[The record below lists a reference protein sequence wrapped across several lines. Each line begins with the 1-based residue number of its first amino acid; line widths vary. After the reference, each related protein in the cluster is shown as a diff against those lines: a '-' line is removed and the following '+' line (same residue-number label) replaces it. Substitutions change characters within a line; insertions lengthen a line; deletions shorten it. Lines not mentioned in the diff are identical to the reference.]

1 MAKEDF
7 KNKAI
12 QLRKE
17 GKSYSEIL
25 KIIPV
30 AKSTLSLWLR
40 SVSLSKKQKQT
51 LTLKKLQ
58 AAWRGGEVKK
68 INRLKRS
75 KEIIDQARMD
85 IGKMTD
91 RDLWL
96 AGIILY
102 WAEGSKQKETNVSV
116 GIKFSNSDPKML
128 FFFIMWLKK
137 FLKVSDNEIVFE
149 MFIHENYKE
158 RKNDFIGYWS
168 KTLNYPVS
176 KFDRV
181 YYKKHNIKTKR
192 KNLGENYHGQLAII
206 VKKSTLLNRKISGW
220 IEGIKNN
227 AGSSNGRTT
236 DFESVYSRFES

>member
-1 MAKEDF
+1 MTKENL

-12 QLRKE
+12 QLRKN

-25 KIIPV
+25 KNIPV

-40 SVSLSKKQKQT
+40 SVNLSKKQKQT

-68 INRLKRS
+68 QNRIKES
-75 KEIIDQARMD
+75 KGLIEQAATEV
-85 IGKMTD
+85 GQMTD

-96 AGIILY
+96 AGIMLY

-116 GIKFSNSDPKML
+116 GVKFSNSDPKML
-128 FFFIMWLKK
+128 FFYIMWLKK

-149 MFIHENYKE
+149 IFIHESYKE
-158 RKNDFIGYWS
+158 KESDFINYWS
-168 KTLNYPVS
+168 KILNYPVS

-192 KNLGENYHGQLAII
+192 KNIGENYHGQLAII
-206 VKKSTLLNRKISGW
+206 VKKSALLNRKIIGW
-220 IEGIKNN
+220 IEGINQQCP
-227 AGSSNGRTT
+227 
-236 DFESVYSRFES
+236 VV